1 MGLSLPLLFPCCHIP
16 HFNNAIAAAGCKM
29 FEAIRV
35 LGKTVNAV
43 DLDARDKNQH
53 GSGMYGSGIG
63 VVHTCPGSKSPRNG
77 CANMRSSFVAFK
89 ARVYSRA
96 RSKGCWVGS
105 RFLVSLLTL
114 EPGAWADEAGLES
127 ALIFIFR
134 RCEQSG
140 GCAPGAPWGSMRAS
154 VPLELQFVPIPKESG
169 TSRGHQRIGVL
180 LSRLCGER
188 NFRKVVLARL
198 SSGARR

>member
-1 MGLSLPLLFPCCHIP
+1 MGLSLPLLFPCCHVP

-77 CANMRSSFVAFK
+77 CANMRS
-89 ARVYSRA
+89 
-96 RSKGCWVGS
+96 
-105 RFLVSLLTL
+105 SLLTL